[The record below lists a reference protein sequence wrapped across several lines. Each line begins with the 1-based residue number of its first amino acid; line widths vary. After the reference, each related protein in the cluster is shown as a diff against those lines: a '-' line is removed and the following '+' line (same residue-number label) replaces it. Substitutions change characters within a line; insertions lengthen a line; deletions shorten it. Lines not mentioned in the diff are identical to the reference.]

1 MTRLQYRGVSYD
13 PANHEQATR
22 SAVVHVYRGQRF
34 NAPLRHEAAPADL
47 SLELH
52 YRGHVYHQRH
62 AAPSQG

>member
-34 NAPLRHEAAPADL
+34 NAPLRHEAAPADP